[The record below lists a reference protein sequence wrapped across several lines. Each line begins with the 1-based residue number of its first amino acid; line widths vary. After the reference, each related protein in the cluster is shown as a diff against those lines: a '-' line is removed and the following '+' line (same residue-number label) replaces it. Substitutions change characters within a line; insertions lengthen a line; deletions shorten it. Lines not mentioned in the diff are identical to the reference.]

1 MSYRGFRDDG
11 ESHVR
16 TNDSLPRERRG
27 SRVSEVLLLVVSH
40 RADKVHIRRD
50 GVGDEARCSRFQVS
64 LHAQTVGSVGTEED
78 RCAQV
83 EPTKT
88 GFQRRGSSRGQ
99 NGGGQQTPSLTPES
113 DDVHTIESVTA
124 DIVDSQAMNAE
135 RVLLHR
141 ESVTDRI
148 IKKAGRTGDLEG
160 QNLSVSRGTREAGD
174 NDGESHDDSVQGT
187 TGVVFRVHRGLL
199 HIVAASASS

>member
-1 MSYRGFRDDG
+1 MCSFGDSQRADKHQSSNQEGNGGGFGDDG

-16 TNDSLPRERRG
+16 TNDSLTREWRG

-50 GVGDEARCSRFQVS
+50 GVGDEARCTRFQVS
-64 LHAQTVGSVGTEED
+64 LCAQTVSSVGAEED

-99 NGGGQQTPSLTPES
+99 NGGGEQTSSLTPEA
-113 DDVHTIESVTA
+113 DKVHASESVTA
-124 DIVDSQAMNAE
+124 DIIDAQAMNAE

-141 ESVTDRI
+141 ESVSDRI
-148 IKKAGRTGDLEG
+148 IEKAGRTGDLEG
-160 QNLSVSRGTREAGD
+160 QNLSVSRGATEAGD
-174 NDGESHDDSVQGT
+174 NDGESHDDSV
-187 TGVVFRVHRGLL
+187 
-199 HIVAASASS
+199 